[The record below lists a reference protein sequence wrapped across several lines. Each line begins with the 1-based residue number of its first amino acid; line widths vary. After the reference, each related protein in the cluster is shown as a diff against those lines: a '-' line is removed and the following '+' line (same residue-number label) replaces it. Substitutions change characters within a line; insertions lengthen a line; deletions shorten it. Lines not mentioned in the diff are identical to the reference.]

1 MRTATIKKSTT
12 KSVKP
17 IIKKVTPKK
26 VNAVPTKAKE
36 AQPSQTL
43 IATPSTT
50 QDQPQNQPQAQ
61 SKQSQLIALL
71 SSPNGSDIQELMQV
85 TGWQAHSIRGVISG
99 VIRKRLGL
107 AVISEKIDGVHRY
120 RIEAA

>member
-26 VNAVPTKAKE
+26 VNAVPTKANGS
-36 AQPSQTL
+36 QPPPAL
-43 IATPSTT
+43 IVTPVIT
-50 QDQPQNQPQAQ
+50 QHQPKLQ

-71 SSPNGSDIQELMQV
+71 SSPNGSDIKALMQV

-99 VIRKRLGL
+99 VIKKRLGL
-107 AVISEKIDGVHRY
+107 PVISEKINGIHHY
-120 RIEAA
+120 RIRAI